1 MKNLI
6 FALFLWIFFLLA
18 INALQNDSAKKRI
31 SELEKRAAHYEYQI
45 FQLRKEII
53 YLTKSAYGEN
63 PYFEEL

>member
-53 YLTKSAYGEN
+53 YLKN
-63 PYFEEL
+63 PYLEEL

>member
-6 FALFLWIFFLLA
+6 FTLFLWIFFLLA

-45 FQLRKEII
+45 FQ
-53 YLTKSAYGEN
+53 
-63 PYFEEL
+63 